1 MGYIHRWSRFAMN
14 PRTTYF
20 ILKAIRLTILC
31 AGLALVVLAESSVF
45 TASNRIPSPNF
56 NPSPAVD
63 NSTVRLNINN
73 ATLKELMD
81 LPTIG
86 QVIGSRIIEYRQQH
100 GPFKRPSD
108 IIIIKGISEHK
119 FRQLEDL
126 ITAE

>member
-1 MGYIHRWSRFAMN
+1 MN

-20 ILKAIRLTILC
+20 TLKAIRLTILC
-31 AGLALVVLAESSVF
+31 AGLALVVLAGSSVF
-45 TASNRIPSPNF
+45 TANNRIPSQDF
-56 NPSPAVD
+56 KPSPAVN
-63 NSTVRLNINN
+63 NSAVRLNINT
-73 ATLKELMD
+73 ATLKDLMD